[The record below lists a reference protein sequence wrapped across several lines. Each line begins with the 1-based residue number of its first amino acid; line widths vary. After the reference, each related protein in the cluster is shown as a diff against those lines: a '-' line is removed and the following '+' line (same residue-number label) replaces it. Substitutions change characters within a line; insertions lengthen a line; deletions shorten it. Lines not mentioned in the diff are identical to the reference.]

1 MNIRP
6 YCIFNL
12 ILLCFSLQYVYA
24 QKDKRIIDSLIVRSK
39 DSLSTKKV
47 DFSGYPYAFYTPE
60 TQAAFGG
67 GGIFL
72 FYTERNEAL
81 RPSKVGFG
89 AHYTTNKQYKFTLNT
104 SIYFND
110 NNLVVNMPVSYGYIF
125 DKFWGIGNST
135 EETGDEGYFKQDFN
149 LQLEVQV
156 PPLLFFADRTGFIL
170 DYKNTT
176 IDDPQNNQFL
186 LDESVNG
193 FNGGDIFG
201 LGINLVW
208 DRRDNLFYPTE
219 GHYQYIKF
227 IVYPE
232 PSDFVFST
240 FELDVRYYKKLLK
253 NQVLASNL
261 YLKSVGS
268 DAPFYELPALGGQNR
283 KIGRA
288 HV

>member
-89 AHYTTNKQYKFTLNT
+89 A
-104 SIYFND
+104 
-110 NNLVVNMPVSYGYIF
+110 
-125 DKFWGIGNST
+125 
-135 EETGDEGYFKQDFN
+135 
-149 LQLEVQV
+149 
-156 PPLLFFADRTGFIL
+156 
-170 DYKNTT
+170 
-176 IDDPQNNQFL
+176 
-186 LDESVNG
+186 
-193 FNGGDIFG
+193 
-201 LGINLVW
+201 
-208 DRRDNLFYPTE
+208 
-219 GHYQYIKF
+219 
-227 IVYPE
+227 
-232 PSDFVFST
+232 
-240 FELDVRYYKKLLK
+240 
-253 NQVLASNL
+253 L
-261 YLKSVGS
+261 YH
-268 DAPFYELPALGGQNR
+268 Q
-283 KIGRA
+283 
-288 HV
+288 